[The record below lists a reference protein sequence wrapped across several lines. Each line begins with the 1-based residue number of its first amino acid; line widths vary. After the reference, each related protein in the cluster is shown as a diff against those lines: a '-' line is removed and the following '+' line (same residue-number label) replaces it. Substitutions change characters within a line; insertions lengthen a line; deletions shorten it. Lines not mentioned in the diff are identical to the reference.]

1 MNLMRGTFA
10 MAAGLVMAAT
20 TACTTLISVPTQKP
34 QPPGTPQACPAAL
47 ITGTLVADVRW
58 GIALDDPAGFVRE
71 VVWPSGYAARDDGR
85 LLLLNEAGRVVA
97 REGDQVTIGGGEI
110 GSDGAWLA
118 CGGLTVI
125 VQGD

>member
-1 MNLMRGTFA
+1 MVA
-10 MAAGLVMAAT
+10 VAAGLMVAIT
-20 TACTTLISVPTQKP
+20 GCTPLVPVPTQEP
-34 QPPGTPQACPAAL
+34 QPPGTPQACMAAL
-47 ITGTLVADVRW
+47 IAGTLVADVRW

-110 GSDGAWLA
+110 GSDGAWLG